1 MQQDADGNVNIN
13 MGSLYNKLPKGSP
26 IKLARSMVPQ
36 TEVEYANPTLV
47 PLQGDNSAIVA
58 GINSAASNIGAGLE
72 VYKEKK
78 KILAAEKRKQQI
90 KEDTSAVEEIKKTL
104 RPVGIAPIKNTLT
117 PQTDIIPWDS

>member
-1 MQQDADGNVNIN
+1 VLQDADGNVNIN

-36 TEVEYANPTLV
+36 TEGEYANPTLV
-47 PLQGDNSAIVA
+47 PLQGDNSAMVA

-104 RPVGIAPIKNTLT
+104 RPVGIAPIKSTLT